1 MNDPSQWTGKTD
13 ERLDICSDEFTNKLL
28 ENVKDRNVGKCINSI
43 CRTLVPSAA
52 RYFRENDK
60 LNAVMTP
67 IIINLIT
74 PNFKSALRYSLMGQ
88 ISAYFLGQI
97 LKMNSVST
105 KFWKRDL
112 WESFCDNSYLW
123 LPRYYFTVLSE
134 AFRVIMQ
141 EPERF
146 PEILSI
152 IKQFIDYLILIL

>member
-1 MNDPSQWTGKTD
+1 
-13 ERLDICSDEFTNKLL
+13 
-28 ENVKDRNVGKCINSI
+28 
-43 CRTLVPSAA
+43 
-52 RYFRENDK
+52 
-60 LNAVMTP
+60 
-67 IIINLIT
+67 
-74 PNFKSALRYSLMGQ
+74 MGQ